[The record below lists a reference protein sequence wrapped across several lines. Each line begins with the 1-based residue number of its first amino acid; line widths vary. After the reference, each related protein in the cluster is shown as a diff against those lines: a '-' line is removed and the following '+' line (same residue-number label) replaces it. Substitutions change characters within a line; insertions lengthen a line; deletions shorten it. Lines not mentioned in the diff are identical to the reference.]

1 MANALDAKAGDDGPS
16 TTAVRDLLSADH
28 RHRQALCA
36 GRGGGRGGAP
46 RPTGG
51 RGGGGGSARRRAGVA
66 AAAAAPGQMASREDA
81 LRVLG
86 EIANFFRRTEP
97 HSPIS
102 YTLDEAVRR
111 GRLSWPEL
119 LQEVVADLNTRN
131 GILNMLGI
139 RPPPPRGLACDELTA
154 ERL

>member
-1 MANALDAKAGDDGPS
+1 
-16 TTAVRDLLSADH
+16 
-28 RHRQALCA
+28 
-36 GRGGGRGGAP
+36 
-46 RPTGG
+46 
-51 RGGGGGSARRRAGVA
+51 
-66 AAAAAPGQMASREDA
+66 MASREDA

-139 RPPPPRGLACDELTA
+139 RPPPPEA
-154 ERL
+154 

>member
-1 MANALDAKAGDDGPS
+1 MPLAAAAGE
-16 TTAVRDLLSADH
+16 TA
-28 RHRQALCA
+28 A
-36 GRGGGRGGAP
+36 GEAA
-46 RPTGG
+46 
-51 RGGGGGSARRRAGVA
+51 GGGSARTARQLAVPT
-66 AAAAAPGQMASREDA
+66 AAPGQIASREDA

-111 GRLSWPEL
+111 GRLTWPEL

-139 RPPPPRGLACDELTA
+139 RPPPPEA
-154 ERL
+154 